1 MSRREGHCAPVKESS
16 GMCKEWNRLDDT
28 VGREIEPNRVLL
40 EGSKGMK
47 QENTLH
53 GHHKVSDPFL

>member
-1 MSRREGHCAPVKESS
+1 
-16 GMCKEWNRLDDT
+16 MCKDWNRLDDT